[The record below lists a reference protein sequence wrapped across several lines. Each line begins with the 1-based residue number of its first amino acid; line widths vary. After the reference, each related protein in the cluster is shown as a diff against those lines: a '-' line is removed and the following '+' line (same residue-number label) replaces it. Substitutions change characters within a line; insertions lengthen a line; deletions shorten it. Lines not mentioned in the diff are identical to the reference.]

1 MNTDQM
7 FTDFENIVREQ
18 FEQNNA
24 NTITFDKF
32 ENVITKVLIDHIT
45 DEQRNQ
51 YERFLYWIR
60 NEDLDNAHIVCANV
74 ELVRFGAIAARP
86 DRSKVSGHSN
96 GPTLAKFDHLTKF
109 LKDTAK
115 ITNYIT
121 KQRYPN
127 TVESRAQLI
136 DQFVEKTMS

>member
-1 MNTDQM
+1 MNTDTL
-7 FTDFENIVREQ
+7 FTDFEKIVREQ

-74 ELVRFGAIAARP
+74 ELVRFGALAARP
-86 DRSKVSGHSN
+86 TQSKKSGPH
-96 GPTLAKFDHLTKF
+96 GDLTLANFGSPWRPETG
-109 LKDTAK
+109 K
-115 ITNYIT
+115 I
-121 KQRYPN
+121 Q
-127 TVESRAQLI
+127 
-136 DQFVEKTMS
+136 

>member
-1 MNTDQM
+1 MNTDTL
-7 FTDFENIVREQ
+7 FTDFEKIVREQ

-74 ELVRFGAIAARP
+74 ELVRFGALAARP
-86 DRSKVSGHSN
+86 NRSKKLCPTM
-96 GPTLAKFDHLTKF
+96 GPTLAKVRPPWRPDFSKF
-109 LKDTAK
+109 RVSMETR
-115 ITNYIT
+115 NW
-121 KQRYPN
+121 QN
-127 TVESRAQLI
+127 TIILQS
-136 DQFVEKTMS
+136 F